1 MESFAHKV
9 RKLSDLIGAAEKFY
23 YKFMIRMPF
32 FGSDSNII
40 LIKSNK
46 QLSFQ
51 DLRSRLQTLI
61 KLLQDSIQG
70 RSGEIQLTTFQCCL
84 VSSAWEEEEEEL
96 KQKVKQN
103 DKILSIC
110 STCVKD
116 DSTASTSTSSQMI
129 SIQNKLEALRDT
141 ERGLVAHNCYVK
153 MKKAQVNLS
162 LITILVNVLHYIITT
177 SEFIGLSV
185 ASLLLMK

>member
-23 YKFMIRMPF
+23 YKFMIRMPL
-32 FGSDSNII
+32 FGSNSDNI

-51 DLRSRLQTLI
+51 DLRSRLQTLT
-61 KLLQDSIQG
+61 KLLQDSIHG
-70 RSGEIQLTTFQCCL
+70 RSGEIQLPTFHYCL
-84 VSSAWEEEEEEL
+84 VSSAWEEEEL

-103 DKILSIC
+103 DKILSLC

-116 DSTASTSTSSQMI
+116 DSTGSSSSQMI

-141 ERGLVAHNCYVK
+141 ERGLVVHNCYVK
-153 MKKAQVNLS
+153 MKKAQLNLS
-162 LITILVNVLHYIITT
+162 LITIMVNVLH
-177 SEFIGLSV
+177 
-185 ASLLLMK
+185 